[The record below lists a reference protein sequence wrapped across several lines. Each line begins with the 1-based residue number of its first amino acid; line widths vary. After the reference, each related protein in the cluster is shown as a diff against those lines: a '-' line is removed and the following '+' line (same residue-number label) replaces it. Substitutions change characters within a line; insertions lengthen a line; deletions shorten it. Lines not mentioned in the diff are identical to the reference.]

1 VIFPE
6 PVTLNRFLA
15 LELVLTLGI
24 VPDLFLHPAGVPHRR
39 TLMEPCGQ
47 SRSDREMAGK
57 AMIKNLNFWNHFHEI
72 PYPSIYFAV
81 IMKRS
86 TLLVLVAVSMILYS
100 CGNKRSGKPRVLVFS
115 KTVTFRH
122 SSIPAGKAALQ
133 KLAAENDFLVDTT
146 EDASYFN
153 EDSLKNYS
161 AVVFLNTTDTKDSL
175 LNHYQQNAFERY
187 IQAGGG
193 FAGIHAAT
201 DAGYKWG
208 WYTRLV
214 GANFLSHPEQQV
226 AVLDVVD
233 KDHPSTRH
241 LPDQWKRKDEWY
253 NFQKLNPDV
262 HVLIKIDENSY
273 KGGANAGNHPMA
285 WYHEYDGGRAFY
297 TALGHT
303 DESYQEEN
311 FLKHILGGIRYAI
324 GDNENLD
331 YSKVRIPKAPEEER
345 FTKTV
350 LKQGTFFEPTE
361 MTILPGGDILIAQR
375 RGEILLYR
383 PSDTSLTLAGF
394 LNVYHKTSTPN
405 VNAEEGLLGI
415 QADPDFAKNNFVYVF
430 YSPVDTSVNRLSR
443 FVFANNRLDSSS
455 EKVILQFYSQREI
468 CCHTG
473 GSIAFGKDRLLYLS
487 TGDNTTPFDEPGQKY
502 VHQGYGPLDDR
513 PGHLQYDG
521 ARSAGNTNDL
531 RGKILR
537 IRINEDGSYSIPEG
551 NLFPNGQDKTRP
563 EIYVMGNR
571 NPYRIS
577 VDKNTGF
584 LYWGEVG
591 PDAARDTATRGP
603 RGYDEVNQARRAGF
617 FGWPFFVGYNYAY
630 RKFNYNTGE
639 SSDTFNPA
647 HPVNNSRN
655 NTGLKDL
662 PSATPPLIYYPYA
675 PSDSFPQVGSGG
687 RNAMAGPV
695 YYVSNNQVMPDYYH
709 GKFFIYDWIRGWIK
723 AVTLQPNGDF
733 DKMEPFM
740 PSTKLNALIDMEVGP
755 DGKIYM
761 LEYGSGW
768 FSKNP
773 DAALSRID
781 YNPGELNAKIDTAN
795 VAGQP
800 KPAVDSAQFKQGH
813 QEGHQQPDSLLA
825 GKNLMDNSD
834 CRTCH
839 KLDEASIGPAYTA
852 VAAKYKKD
860 QKSVDHLVNKIING
874 GGGVWGETVMPAHP
888 GIKPAE
894 AKQIVDYILSLK
906 KG

>member
-1 VIFPE
+1 MMKHL
-6 PVTLNRFLA
+6 TLLA
-15 LELVLTLGI
+15 LVAFSLTL
-24 VPDLFLHPAGVPHRR
+24 F
-39 TLMEPCGQ
+39 
-47 SRSDREMAGK
+47 
-57 AMIKNLNFWNHFHEI
+57 
-72 PYPSIYFAV
+72 
-81 IMKRS
+81 
-86 TLLVLVAVSMILYS
+86 S
-100 CGNKRSGKPRVLVFS
+100 CGNKRPGKPRILVFS

-122 SSIPAGKAALQ
+122 SSIPNGKAAIQ
-133 KLAAENDFLVDTT
+133 KLGAENDFLVDTT

-175 LNHYQQNAFERY
+175 LNSYQQNAFERY

-193 FAGIHAAT
+193 FVGIHAAT
-201 DAGYKWG
+201 DAGYQWG
-208 WYTRLV
+208 WYRRLV
-214 GANFLSHPEQQV
+214 GANFSSHPEQQE
-226 AVLDVVD
+226 AVLNVVD
-233 KDHPSTRH
+233 KNHPSTEH

-262 HVLIKIDENSY
+262 KVLITIDENSY
-273 KGGANAGNHPMA
+273 KGGTNGANHPMA

-297 TALGHT
+297 SELGHT
-303 DESYQEEN
+303 EESYQDEN
-311 FLKHILGGIRYAI
+311 YLKHILGGIKYAI

-331 YSKVRIPKAPEEER
+331 YTKVRTPKAPEEER
-345 FTKTV
+345 FTKVV

-361 MTILPGGDILIAQR
+361 MTILPNNDILIAQR

-383 PSDTSLTLAGF
+383 PSDTSLSQAGF
-394 LNVYHKTSTPN
+394 LNVYYKTSTPN

-415 QADPDFAKNNFVYVF
+415 QADPDFAKNNYVYIF

-443 FVFANNRLDSSS
+443 FVFRNNRIDSAS
-455 EKVILQFYSQREI
+455 EKIILQFYSQRNI

-473 GSIAFGKDRLLYLS
+473 GSIAFGKDKMLFLS

-502 VHQGYGPLDDR
+502 VHKGYGPLDDR

-537 IRINEDGSYSIPEG
+537 IKINDDGSYSIPEG
-551 NLFPNGQDKTRP
+551 NLFAKGQEKTKP

-591 PDAARDTATRGP
+591 PDAARDTALRGP
-603 RGYDEVNQARRAGF
+603 RGYDEVNQARKAGF

-630 RKFNYNTGE
+630 RRFNYNTGE
-639 SSDTFNPA
+639 SGDAYNPA
-647 HPVNNSRN
+647 QPVNESRN
-655 NTGLKDL
+655 NTGLREL
-662 PSATPPLIYYPYA
+662 PPATPPLVYYPYA

-695 YYVSNNQVMPDYYH
+695 YYVSDNKVMPEYYH
-709 GKFFIYDWIRGWIK
+709 GKFFMYDWIRGWVK

-740 PSTKLNALIDMEVGP
+740 PSTKLNAPIDMEVGP
-755 DGKIYM
+755 DGKIYV

-781 YNPGELNAKIDTAN
+781 YNAGELQSRSTTSGTSGA
-795 VAGQP
+795 P

-825 GKNLMDNSD
+825 GKTIMDNSD
-834 CRTCH
+834 CKTCH
-839 KLDEASIGPAYTA
+839 KLSEASIGPAYTA
-852 VAAKYKKD
+852 VANKYANDKK
-860 QKSVDHLVNKIING
+860 SMDHLVNKIING

-888 GIKPAE
+888 GIKPEE
-894 AKQIVDYILSLK
+894 AKQIVTYILSLK
-906 KG
+906 EK